1 MNDETIRLDKHLANL
16 GICSRRA
23 VDELLEKNIVTI
35 NTKRVT
41 KSGVRLDPKKDVIL
55 INGEK
60 PKRPTLK
67 YYLLN
72 KPKGYISTTADERSR
87 KNVVS
92 LIKTNERVYPVGR
105 LDKDTTGLLILTND
119 GELTNLLTHPRYH
132 IAKTYRLTVT
142 GVVSQEQLQRFRK
155 GMLLDDGPTSPAEV
169 KVVNKNAQETI
180 LDMTIHEGRNR
191 QIRRM
196 CTEVKV
202 DLKELERIA
211 IGSIRDQNL
220 KLGKYRELSKSEI
233 KTLFT
238 YIHQKQSPDSR
249 VEQYQQRS

>member
-1 MNDETIRLDKHLANL
+1 MDKTIRLDKHLANL
-16 GICSRRA
+16 GVCSRRA
-23 VDELLEKNIVTI
+23 VDALLEENHVTI
-35 NTKRVT
+35 NGKRVT
-41 KSGVRLDPKKDVIL
+41 KSGTRLDPVKDTLL

-60 PKRPTLK
+60 PKRPALK

-92 LIKTNERVYPVGR
+92 LIKTSERIYPVGR

-132 IAKTYRLTVT
+132 IAKTYRLTINGT
-142 GVVSQEQLQRFRK
+142 VSQEQLTRLRN

-169 KVVNKNAQETI
+169 KVIHKNSRETI
-180 LDMTIHEGRNR
+180 LTMTIHEGRNR

-196 CTEVKV
+196 CTEVNL

-211 IGSIRDQNL
+211 IGTLRDSQL
-220 KLGKYRELSKSEI
+220 KTGQYRELSRSEI
-233 KTLFT
+233 QLLK
-238 YIHQKQSPDSR
+238 SPR
-249 VEQYQQRS
+249 

>member
-1 MNDETIRLDKHLANL
+1 MNIRLDKHLANL
-16 GICSRRA
+16 GVCSRRA
-23 VDELLEKNIVTI
+23 VDALLEENHVTI
-35 NTKRVT
+35 NGKRVT
-41 KSGVRLDPKKDVIL
+41 KSGTRLDPVKDTLL

-60 PKRPTLK
+60 PKRPALK

-92 LIKTNERVYPVGR
+92 LVKTNERIYPVGR

-132 IAKTYRLTVT
+132 IAKTYRLAINGT
-142 GVVSQEQLQRFRK
+142 VSQEQLTRLRN

-169 KVVNKNAQETI
+169 KVIHKNSQETI
-180 LDMTIHEGRNR
+180 LTMTIHEGRNR

-196 CTEVKV
+196 CAEVNL

-211 IGSIRDQNL
+211 IGTLRDSQL
-220 KLGKYRELSKSEI
+220 KTGQYRELSRSEI
-233 KTLFT
+233 NMLK
-238 YIHQKQSPDSR
+238 SSR
-249 VEQYQQRS
+249 